1 MQGQALFF
9 SLWQASIET
18 FYMVAISTFIAVLL
32 GLPLGLLLVVTAPGN
47 ILDNP
52 PLYKVLS
59 TIVNTGRSFP
69 FIILLVV
76 LTPVT
81 RFIVGTSIGSTAA
94 LVPLSLAAIPFF
106 ARITETSVLEVD
118 KGLIEAAQ
126 AMGCNYWQI
135 IYKVLIPEALP
146 ALILG
151 ITILIVSLLNSS
163 AMAGAV
169 GGGGLGNLAIQYGYQ
184 RFDVGVM
191 FTTILI
197 LIVLVQVIQF
207 LGDLLAYKLRKK

>member
-18 FYMVAISTFIAVLL
+18 FYMVAISTLIAVLL

-47 ILDNP
+47 ILNNP
-52 PLYKVLS
+52 PLYKVIS
-59 TIVNTGRSFP
+59 TFINTGRSFP

-106 ARITETSVLEVD
+106 ARVAETSILEVD

-146 ALILG
+146 ALVLG

-169 GGGGLGNLAIQYGYQ
+169 AGGGLGNLAIQYGYQ

>member
-1 MQGQALFF
+1 MQGWELLD
-9 SLWQASIET
+9 SLWQATLET
-18 FYMVAISTFIAVLL
+18 FYMVGISAVVAVVL
-32 GLPLGLLLVVTAPGN
+32 GLPLGLLLVMTSPSNV
-47 ILDNP
+47 
-52 PLYKVLS
+52 LYSPKLNQVLS
-59 TIVNTGRSFP
+59 AIVNTGRSFP

-76 LTPVT
+76 LTPLT

-94 LVPLSLAAIPFF
+94 LVPLTLAAIPFF
-106 ARITETSVLEVD
+106 ARIAETSILEVD
-118 KGLIEAAQ
+118 KGLVEAAE

-135 IYKVLIPEALP
+135 ILKVLIPEALP
-146 ALILG
+146 SIVLG

-191 FTTILI
+191 FTTIVVLI
-197 LIVLVQVIQF
+197 FLVQFIQL
-207 LGDLLAYKLRKK
+207 LGDLIARQFRKK

>member
-47 ILDNP
+47 ILDHP
-52 PLYKVLS
+52 SLYKVFS
-59 TIVNTGRSFP
+59 TFVNTGRSFP

-106 ARITETSVLEVD
+106 ARIAETSVLEVD

-126 AMGCNYWQI
+126 AMGCNFWQI

-146 ALILG
+146 ALVLG

-197 LIVLVQVIQF
+197 LIILVQVIQF